1 MRSWLSVG
9 VLLAAGIGSA
19 SGQDAGSDAYAELR
33 APAMAAYEAGE
44 TQRAYTLFEGVFAQ
58 IPDADPAERA
68 ATAFSLGILAHQLE
82 DHARALEWL
91 ERGFALHEV
100 AGTAPETYAQY
111 VAYAGMV
118 SAESGEPD
126 LAIAYFRR
134 AVEQGPHGEDTLE
147 WRAST
152 LNQLANSLHAA
163 ERYGE
168 ASDSRRASLAAYT
181 QVYGPDH
188 AYVGVVLEGLGED
201 VLADGHEAQAIDA
214 RREALRIALATREAG
229 DLTIVTLAGTLA
241 SQLAA
246 QEDTDGLGR
255 MADLVEAH
263 TRNDRH
269 RARILSEIAN
279 HARVAGLTGIS
290 ADLNIRAHEA
300 AAADPQTP
308 PEFLAIY
315 LLNHATGVQD
325 VSGYAAALPL
335 LEQHYQMVRV
345 HDGEPGLRTAAASE
359 RVWTALFRLSRFAE
373 AEANA
378 RERLEALEARADNP
392 ATEIARA
399 YENLAL
405 SIHEQYRP
413 TEAGPVFARALEVL
427 EQTDRG
433 EHIRAS
439 LLDAYAIHLVFN
451 GDRDEALAIAR
462 RNMDLRG
469 EVYGSDTPSYA
480 RGLYTLAVVQRR
492 LSMNDAALGSL
503 AAAQAIYEAA
513 GPNEA
518 AGLFTVLYQR
528 AELMLEAGDLAG
540 AEALLA
546 SAEAVIPAGRPDQR
560 RDWHELSG
568 RILRSQ
574 GRLSEALGHYRES
587 LAMRVAQDGPQGR
600 STVFPLLSIAATLRM
615 QGQAA
620 EAEPVVR
627 RVLET
632 HAAYGVTTG
641 SDVGAA
647 WLELATILNLL
658 GREDEAREAAS
669 RSHALLA
676 DVWPRGTHRRAIAD
690 YNRGHVALL
699 QHDYRGAEPFMRDAI
714 EDMRQAP
721 GRSDIHLGIM
731 LNSWGYLN
739 ERLGQY
745 RQAAAAYREG
755 LALREGRLSNDNPAL
770 ASGRAFLARTL
781 IDHLGEPQE
790 GLNLFRQAS
799 GGLIEGIVLRAGT
812 AADDGVDGIE
822 FARKDAFFTA
832 HLEAL
837 WTNAQLDH

>member
-1 MRSWLSVG
+1 MRSWLSSAA
-9 VLLAAGIGSA
+9 LIAAGAASGSA
-19 SGQDAGSDAYAELR
+19 QQAAADPYEGLR
-33 APAMAAYEAGE
+33 APAMAAYEAADYA
-44 TQRAYTLFEGVFAQ
+44 RAYTLFDEVFAQ
-58 IPDADPAERA
+58 IPASDPAERA

-82 DHARALEWL
+82 DRARALEWL
-91 ERGFALHEV
+91 ERGFELHAA
-100 AGTAPETYAQY
+100 AGTTPESYAQY
-111 VAYAGMV
+111 VAYAGTV
-118 SAESGEPD
+118 SVESGEPD

-134 AVEQGPHGEDTLE
+134 ALEQGPQGEDTLE

-163 ERYGE
+163 ERYDE
-168 ASDSRRASLAAYT
+168 ASDSRRASLTAYT

-188 AYVGVVLEGLGED
+188 AFVGIVLEGLGAD
-201 VLADGHEAQAIDA
+201 ALAGGQEAQAIEA
-214 RREALRIALATREAG
+214 RREALRIALLAREPG
-229 DLTIVTLAGTLA
+229 DLSLVSLAGTLA
-241 SQLAA
+241 GQLAA
-246 QEDTDGLGR
+246 QEDTGGLGR
-255 MADLVEAH
+255 IADLVALH
-263 TRNDRH
+263 TGNDRL
-269 RARILSEIAN
+269 RARILSEIAS
-279 HARVAGLTGIS
+279 HARRAGLLDIA
-290 ADLNIRAHEA
+290 ADLNTRAYEA
-300 AAADPQTP
+300 AAADPETP
-308 PEFLAIY
+308 PEFLATY

-345 HDGEPGLRTAAASE
+345 YDGEPGLRTAAASE
-359 RVWTALFRLSRFAE
+359 RVWTALFRQSRFAE

-413 TEAGPVFARALEVL
+413 TEAGPVFVRGLEVL
-427 EQTDRG
+427 EQTDG
-433 EHIRAS
+433 AEHILAS
-439 LLDAYAIHLVFN
+439 LLDAYAIHLVYN
-451 GDRDEALAIAR
+451 TDRDEALTIAR
-462 RNMDLRG
+462 RNVNLRADL
-469 EVYGSDTPSYA
+469 YGPETPSYA

-492 LSMNDAALGSL
+492 LSMGEAALASL

-513 GPNEA
+513 GPVEA
-518 AGLFTVLYQR
+518 AGLFAVLYQR
-528 AELMLEAGDLAG
+528 AELMLETGDLAG

-546 SAEAVIPAGRPDQR
+546 SAESAIPAGRPDQR

-574 GRLSEALGHYRES
+574 GRLSEALSHFRES

-658 GREDEAREAAS
+658 GRETEAREAAS
-669 RSHALLA
+669 RSHALVA
-676 DVWPRGTHRRAIAD
+676 EVWPRGTHRRAIAD
-690 YNRGHVALL
+690 YNRAHLAML
-699 QHDYRGAEPFMRDAI
+699 QRDYRGAEPIMRDAI
-714 EDMRQAP
+714 DDMRESP

-755 LALREGRLSNDNPAL
+755 LSLREGRLSNDNPAL

-781 IDHLGEPQE
+781 IDHLGEHQE
-790 GLNLFRQAS
+790 GLELFRAAS
-799 GGLIEGIVLRAGT
+799 NGLVEGIVLRAGT
-812 AADDGVDGIE
+812 AADEGVDGIE

-837 WTNAQLDH
+837 WTNAHMDQ

>member
-1 MRSWLSVG
+1 MRSWLSSAA
-9 VLLAAGIGSA
+9 LIAAGAASGSA
-19 SGQDAGSDAYAELR
+19 QQAAADPYEGLR
-33 APAMAAYEAGE
+33 APAMAAYEAADYA
-44 TQRAYTLFEGVFAQ
+44 RAYTLFDEVFAQ
-58 IPDADPAERA
+58 IPASDPAERA

-82 DHARALEWL
+82 DRARALEWL
-91 ERGFALHEV
+91 ERGFELHAA
-100 AGTAPETYAQY
+100 AGTTPESYAQY
-111 VAYAGMV
+111 VAYAGTV
-118 SAESGEPD
+118 SVESGEPGR
-126 LAIAYFRR
+126 AIAYFRR
-134 AVEQGPHGEDTLE
+134 ALEQGPQGEDTLE

-163 ERYGE
+163 ERYDE
-168 ASDSRRASLAAYT
+168 ASDSRRASLTAYT
-181 QVYGPDH
+181 QVYGSDH
-188 AYVGVVLEGLGED
+188 AFVGIVLEGLGAD
-201 VLADGHEAQAIDA
+201 ALAGGQEAQAIEA
-214 RREALRIALATREAG
+214 RREALRIALLTREPG
-229 DLTIVTLAGTLA
+229 DLSLVSLAGTLA
-241 SQLAA
+241 GQLAA
-246 QEDTDGLGR
+246 QEDAGGLGR
-255 MADLVEAH
+255 IADLIALH
-263 TRNDRH
+263 TGNDRL
-269 RARILSEIAN
+269 RARILSEIAS
-279 HARVAGLTGIS
+279 HARRAGLLDIA
-290 ADLNIRAHEA
+290 ADLNTRAYEA
-300 AAADPQTP
+300 AAADPETP
-308 PEFLAIY
+308 PEFLATY

-359 RVWTALFRLSRFAE
+359 RVWTALFRQSRFAE

-413 TEAGPVFARALEVL
+413 TEAGPVFVRGLEVL
-427 EQTDRG
+427 EQTDG
-433 EHIRAS
+433 AGHILAS
-439 LLDAYAIHLVFN
+439 LLDAYAIHLVYN
-451 GDRDEALAIAR
+451 TDRDEALTIAR
-462 RNMDLRG
+462 RNVDLRADL
-469 EVYGSDTPSYA
+469 YGPETPSYA

-492 LSMNDAALGSL
+492 LSMGEAALASL

-513 GPNEA
+513 GPVEA
-518 AGLFTVLYQR
+518 AGLFAVLYQR

-546 SAEAVIPAGRPDQR
+546 SAESAIPASRPDQR

-574 GRLSEALGHYRES
+574 GRLSEALSHFRES

-658 GREDEAREAAS
+658 GRETEAREAAS
-669 RSHALLA
+669 RSHALVA
-676 DVWPRGTHRRAIAD
+676 EVWPRGTHRRAIAD
-690 YNRGHVALL
+690 YNRAHLAML
-699 QHDYRGAEPFMRDAI
+699 QRDYRGAEPIMRDAI
-714 EDMRQAP
+714 DDMRESP

-755 LALREGRLSNDNPAL
+755 LSLREGRLSNDNPAL

-790 GLNLFRQAS
+790 GLELFRAAS
-799 GGLIEGIVLRAGT
+799 NGLVEGIVLRAGT
-812 AADDGVDGIE
+812 AADEGVDGIE

-837 WTNAQLDH
+837 WTNAHMDQ

>member
-44 TQRAYTLFEGVFAQ
+44 TQRAYTLFERVFAQ
-58 IPDADPAERA
+58 IPETDPAERA

-82 DHARALEWL
+82 DRARALEWL

-100 AGTAPETYAQY
+100 ADTAPETYAQY

-134 AVEQGPHGEDTLE
+134 AVEQGPQGDDTLE

-152 LNQLANSLHAA
+152 LNQFANALHAGGQ
-163 ERYGE
+163 YYE
-168 ASDSRRASLAAYT
+168 ASERRRNALAAYT
-181 QVYGPDH
+181 QVFGPDH

-201 VLADGHEAQAIDA
+201 VLADGHDAQAVDA
-214 RREALRIALATREAG
+214 RREALRIALSTREAG

-279 HARVAGLTGIS
+279 HARVAGLTGVA
-290 ADLNIRAHEA
+290 ADLNTRAYEA

-308 PEFLAIY
+308 PEFLATY

-335 LEQHYQMVRV
+335 LEQHYRMVRV

-359 RVWTALFRLSRFAE
+359 RVWTALFRLARFAE

-392 ATEIARA
+392 ATEIARG

-413 TEAGPVFARALEVL
+413 TEAGPVFVRGLEVL

-451 GDRDEALAIAR
+451 GDRDEALAVAR

-518 AGLFTVLYQR
+518 AGLFTILYQR

-587 LAMRVAQDGPQGR
+587 LAMRIAQDGPQGR
-600 STVFPLLSIAATLRM
+600 STVFPLLNIAATLRM

-790 GLNLFRQAS
+790 GLELFRQAS

-822 FARKDAFFTA
+822 FARKDAFFKA

>member
-1 MRSWLSVG
+1 MRSWLSSAA
-9 VLLAAGIGSA
+9 LIAAGAASGSA
-19 SGQDAGSDAYAELR
+19 QQAAADPYEGLR
-33 APAMAAYEAGE
+33 APAMAAYEAADYA
-44 TQRAYTLFEGVFAQ
+44 RAYTLFDEVFAQ
-58 IPDADPAERA
+58 IPASDPAERA

-82 DHARALEWL
+82 DRARALEWL
-91 ERGFALHEV
+91 ERGFELHAA
-100 AGTAPETYAQY
+100 AGTTPESYAQY

-118 SAESGEPD
+118 SVESGEPGR
-126 LAIAYFRR
+126 AIAYFRR
-134 AVEQGPHGEDTLE
+134 ALEQGPQGEDTLE

-163 ERYGE
+163 ERYDE
-168 ASDSRRASLAAYT
+168 ASDSRRASLTAYT

-188 AYVGVVLEGLGED
+188 AFVGIVLEGLGAD
-201 VLADGHEAQAIDA
+201 ALAGGQEAQAIEA
-214 RREALRIALATREAG
+214 RREALRIALLAREPG
-229 DLTIVTLAGTLA
+229 DLSLVSLAGTLA
-241 SQLAA
+241 GQLAA
-246 QEDTDGLGR
+246 QEDAGGLGR
-255 MADLVEAH
+255 IADLIALH
-263 TRNDRH
+263 TGNDRL
-269 RARILSEIAN
+269 RARILSEIAS
-279 HARVAGLTGIS
+279 HACRAGLLDIA
-290 ADLNIRAHEA
+290 ADLNTRAYEA
-300 AAADPQTP
+300 AAADPETP
-308 PEFLAIY
+308 PEFLATY

-345 HDGEPGLRTAAASE
+345 YDGEPGLRTAAASE
-359 RVWTALFRLSRFAE
+359 RVWTALFRQSRFAE

-413 TEAGPVFARALEVL
+413 TEAGPVFVRGLEVL
-427 EQTDRG
+427 EQTDG
-433 EHIRAS
+433 AEHILAS
-439 LLDAYAIHLVFN
+439 LLDAYAIHLVYN
-451 GDRDEALAIAR
+451 TDRDEALTIAR
-462 RNMDLRG
+462 RNVDLRANL
-469 EVYGSDTPSYA
+469 YGPETPSYA

-492 LSMNDAALGSL
+492 LSMGEAALASL

-513 GPNEA
+513 GPVEA
-518 AGLFTVLYQR
+518 AGLFAVLYQR

-546 SAEAVIPAGRPDQR
+546 SAESAIPAGRPDQR

-574 GRLSEALGHYRES
+574 GRLSEALSHFRES

-658 GREDEAREAAS
+658 GRETEAREAAS
-669 RSHALLA
+669 RSHALVA
-676 DVWPRGTHRRAIAD
+676 EVWPRGTHRRAIAD
-690 YNRGHVALL
+690 YNRAHLAML
-699 QHDYRGAEPFMRDAI
+699 QRDYRGAEPIMRDAI
-714 EDMRQAP
+714 DDMREAP

-755 LALREGRLSNDNPAL
+755 LSLREGRLSNDNPAL

-781 IDHLGEPQE
+781 IDHLGEHQE
-790 GLNLFRQAS
+790 GLELFRAAS
-799 GGLIEGIVLRAGT
+799 NGLVEGIVLRAGT
-812 AADDGVDGIE
+812 AADEGVDGIE

-837 WTNAQLDH
+837 WTNAHSD